1 MTNIERTYN
10 MWFQV
15 WNCEYL
21 PLVMDRP
28 KWNQEEENLK
38 ENDLIYFKLTDSKLS
53 ADWRFGRVE
62 YAVTGRDGKVRSVRI
77 SYKTM
82 IENND
87 KVYNENIEWKNSMI
101 ERPVRAVVKLMNVED
116 TSLLED
122 MRKVQK
128 LVEEILMNKNGGKE
142 IGIPDDQKDSTEN
155 TENFTDADGSEADDA
170 MKVPEVFEKSKSKP
184 NEVFEKSKSNPKHV
198 DSNVKKVIRR
208 RKTEVEKLLEDE
220 TKISRE
226 HLNRAN
232 RRKKKNPQRV
242 QNNTKMSNTMMLKN
256 SANTSQLID
265 ENQDT
270 TAAVRGVMEQGMRS
284 EGLLVQIFRDINN

>member
-1 MTNIERTYN
+1 MTNIEKTYN

-62 YAVTGRDGKVRSVRI
+62 YAVTGRDGKVRSVGI

-82 IENND
+82 MENND
-87 KVYNENIEWKNSMI
+87 KVYNEDMEWKNSMI

-122 MRKVQK
+122 MRKVQE
-128 LVEEILMNKNGGKE
+128 LVKE
-142 IGIPDDQKDSTEN
+142 IIAKKTGNIEKEIPDDHMDSTEN
-155 TENFTDADGSEADDA
+155 TKDLSDADGSEADDA
-170 MKVPEVFEKSKSKP
+170 MKVPEVFEKYKSK
-184 NEVFEKSKSNPKHV
+184 PKHV
-198 DSNVKKVIRR
+198 DRNAKRIIRG

-220 TKISRE
+220 TKISPE
-226 HLNRAN
+226 HMNRAN
-232 RRKKKNPQRV
+232 RRKKKNADRV
-242 QNNTKMSNTMMLKN
+242 QNNVKMSSTMMPKN
-256 SANTSQLID
+256 SANISPLIISYAMGNK
-265 ENQDT
+265 NQDT
-270 TAAVRGVMEQGMRS
+270 TTAVRGVMEQRVRT
-284 EGLLVQIFRDINN
+284 EGLLGQVFRDIND

>member
-62 YAVTGRDGKVRSVRI
+62 YAVTGRDGKVRSVGI

-87 KVYNENIEWKNSMI
+87 KVYNEDIEWKNSMV

-122 MRKVQK
+122 MRKVK
-128 LVEEILMNKNGGKE
+128 ELVEEILVNKISNKE
-142 IGIPDDQKDSTEN
+142 MEIPDDHMDSTEN
-155 TENFTDADGSEADDA
+155 IKD
-170 MKVPEVFEKSKSKP
+170 
-184 NEVFEKSKSNPKHV
+184 
-198 DSNVKKVIRR
+198 
-208 RKTEVEKLLEDE
+208 L
-220 TKISRE
+220 
-226 HLNRAN
+226 
-232 RRKKKNPQRV
+232 
-242 QNNTKMSNTMMLKN
+242 
-256 SANTSQLID
+256 
-265 ENQDT
+265 
-270 TAAVRGVMEQGMRS
+270 
-284 EGLLVQIFRDINN
+284 